1 MRKYIIMFLGF
12 LIVAGCTP
20 QPVIG
25 PEGMQ
30 GPPGPIG
37 TACEAGE
44 SGKSGKSG
52 KKGLQ
57 GPPGPRGEP
66 GKSVSMEIIN
76 TLKEKLE
83 QLDQATLNK
92 EEICALIPFKEGIAP
107 QILGFAAL
115 TTNGKIL
122 LMQNTS
128 PINIGEKFIF
138 QTQIADRADFVSLSV
153 LSGEEGEKTFYVAI
167 TADGHHY
174 YSADLKEWNP
184 QGQSPF

>member
-1 MRKYIIMFLGF
+1 MSKYIIIFLGL

-20 QPVIG
+20 QPIPGPDGAQGPPG
-25 PEGMQ
+25 PEGTAGEAGEAGEKGIQ

-37 TACEAGE
+37 
-44 SGKSGKSG
+44 
-52 KKGLQ
+52 
-57 GPPGPRGEP
+57 EP
-66 GKSVSMEIIN
+66 GKSLSEEIVN
-76 TLKEKLE
+76 TLKEKLN

-107 QILGFAAL
+107 AILGFAAL

-122 LMQNTS
+122 IMKNTS
-128 PINIGEKFIF
+128 PVNIGEKFIF
-138 QTQIADRADFVSLSV
+138 ETQIADRADFVSLSV

-174 YSADLKEWNP
+174 YSGDLKEWNP

>member
-1 MRKYIIMFLGF
+1 MFLGF

-30 GPPGPIG
+30 GPPGPKG
-37 TACEAGE
+37 TAGEAGE
-44 SGKSGKSG
+44 AG
-52 KKGLQ
+52 KKGIQ
-57 GPPGPRGEP
+57 GPPGPKGEP
-66 GKSVSMEIIN
+66 GKSVSMDIVN
-76 TLKEKLE
+76 SLREKLE
-83 QLDQATLNK
+83 HLDRTTLNK
-92 EEICALIPFKEGIAP
+92 EEVCALIPFKEGIAP

-122 LMQNTS
+122 IMQNTS
-128 PINIGEKFIF
+128 PVNIGEKFIF
-138 QTQIADRADFVSLSV
+138 KTQIADRTDFVSLSI

-167 TADGHHY
+167 TTDGHHY
-174 YSADLKEWNP
+174 YSADLENWNP

>member
-1 MRKYIIMFLGF
+1 MSKYIIIFLGL

-20 QPVIG
+20 QPIPG
-25 PEGMQ
+25 PDGAQ
-30 GPPGPIG
+30 GPPGPEG
-37 TACEAGE
+37 TAGEAGE
-44 SGKSGKSG
+44 AGE
-52 KKGLQ
+52 KGIQ
-57 GPPGPRGEP
+57 GPPGPMGEP
-66 GKSVSMEIIN
+66 GKSLSEEIVN
-76 TLKEKLE
+76 TLKEKLN

-107 QILGFAAL
+107 AILGFAAL

-122 LMQNTS
+122 IMKNTS
-128 PINIGEKFIF
+128 PVNIGEKFIF
-138 QTQIADRADFVSLSV
+138 ETQIADRADFVSLSV

-174 YSADLKEWNP
+174 YSGDLKEWNP

>member
-1 MRKYIIMFLGF
+1 MIKYIIIFLGL

-20 QPVIG
+20 QSIPG
-25 PEGMQ
+25 PEGAQ
-30 GPPGPIG
+30 GPAGQKG
-37 TACEAGE
+37 ETGE
-44 SGKSGKSG
+44 SGESGESG
-52 KKGLQ
+52 IQ

-66 GKSVSMEIIN
+66 GKSVSMDIVN
-76 TLKEKLE
+76 TLKEKFG
-83 QLDQATLNK
+83 QLDQAILNK
-92 EEICALIPFKEGIAP
+92 EEICALISYKEGIAP
-107 QILGFAAL
+107 QVLGFAAL

-122 LMQNTS
+122 IMQNTS

-138 QTQIADRADFVSLSV
+138 QTQIADRVDFVTLSV

-174 YSADLKEWNP
+174 YSLDLKEWNP

>member
-1 MRKYIIMFLGF
+1 MSKYIIIFLGL

-20 QPVIG
+20 QPIPG
-25 PEGMQ
+25 PDGAQ
-30 GPPGPIG
+30 GPPGPDG
-37 TACEAGE
+37 TAGEAGE
-44 SGKSGKSG
+44 AGE
-52 KKGLQ
+52 KGVQ

-66 GKSVSMEIIN
+66 GKSLSEEIVN

-83 QLDQATLNK
+83 LLEQATLNK

-107 QILGFAAL
+107 PILGFAAL

-122 LMQNTS
+122 IMKNTS
-128 PINIGEKFIF
+128 PVNIGEKFIF
-138 QTQIADRADFVSLSV
+138 ETQIADRADFVSLSV

-174 YSADLKEWNP
+174 YSGDLKEWNP

>member
-1 MRKYIIMFLGF
+1 MSKYIIIFLGL

-20 QPVIG
+20 QPIPG
-25 PEGMQ
+25 PDGAQ
-30 GPPGPIG
+30 GPPGPKG
-37 TACEAGE
+37 APGE
-44 SGKSGKSG
+44 SGESGDEG
-52 KKGLQ
+52 IQ

-66 GKSVSMEIIN
+66 GKSVSEDIIN
-76 TLKEKLE
+76 KLKGKLN

-122 LMQNTS
+122 VMKNTS
-128 PINIGEKFIF
+128 PVNIGDKFIF
-138 QTQIADRADFVSLSV
+138 QTQIADRADFVSLAV

-174 YSADLKEWNP
+174 YSEDLKEWNS
-184 QGQSPF
+184 QDQSPF

>member
-1 MRKYIIMFLGF
+1 MSKYIIIFLGL

-20 QPVIG
+20 QPIPG
-25 PEGMQ
+25 PDGAQ
-30 GPPGPIG
+30 GPPGPDG
-37 TACEAGE
+37 TAGEAGE
-44 SGKSGKSG
+44 AGE
-52 KKGLQ
+52 KGVQ

-66 GKSVSMEIIN
+66 GKSVSMDIVN
-76 TLKEKLE
+76 TLKEKLN

-92 EEICALIPFKEGIAP
+92 EEICALISYKEGIAP
-107 QILGFAAL
+107 PILGFAVL

-122 LMQNTS
+122 IMQNTS
-128 PINIGEKFIF
+128 PVNIGEKFIF
-138 QTQIADRADFVSLSV
+138 QIQIADRADFVSLSV

-174 YSADLKEWNP
+174 YSADLKEWNS